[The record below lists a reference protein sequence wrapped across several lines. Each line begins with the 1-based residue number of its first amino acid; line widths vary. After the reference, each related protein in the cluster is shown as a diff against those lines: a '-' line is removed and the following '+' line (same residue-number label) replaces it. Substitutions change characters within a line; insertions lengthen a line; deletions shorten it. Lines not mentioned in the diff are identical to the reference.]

1 MSSGWSSRKWKVEW
15 ISRGSPDASGQAA
28 SGPARRLRLG
38 TGRMHSASTAAR
50 PWPTRGSCP
59 PRSSCRGRPRRSWPS
74 SVGLPR
80 PASRS
85 CPGAEAP
92 ASWEGHGPRRIPS
105 SSISEECIG
114 SGRWTR
120 DHAPRR
126 SRPESSWKRWTGA
139 FGRRAGRW
147 GMTRGRDRG
156 RPSAGRSGRTASAMR
171 ATFAGRWE
179 IKSSAWRPCSRTAP

>member
-1 MSSGWSSRKWKVEW
+1 MRHRPAKRTRCTICAAHDRSFALNTTPVLRSSWTSIFPS
-15 ISRGSPDASGQAA
+15 SPDASGRDA

-38 TGRMHSASTAAR
+38 TGRTHSANTAAR
-50 PWPTRGSCP
+50 PWPTGGSCP
-59 PRSSCRGRPRRSWPS
+59 PPSSCRGRPRRSWPP
-74 SVGLPR
+74 SVGLRR

-105 SSISEECIG
+105 SLISEECIG

-126 SRPESSWKRWTGA
+126 SRPESSWKRWTAASGA
-139 FGRRAGRW
+139 RA
-147 GMTRGRDRG
+147 
-156 RPSAGRSGRTASAMR
+156 
-171 ATFAGRWE
+171 
-179 IKSSAWRPCSRTAP
+179 